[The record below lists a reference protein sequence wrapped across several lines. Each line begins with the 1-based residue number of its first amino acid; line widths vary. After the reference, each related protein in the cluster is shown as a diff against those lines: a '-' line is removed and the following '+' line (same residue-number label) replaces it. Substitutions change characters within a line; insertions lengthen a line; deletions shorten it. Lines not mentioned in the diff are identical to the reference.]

1 LRALEIAEVVIE
13 SALIDG
19 AIKVVEKASSNEL
32 KRVERARFTIYTQE
46 VRARNYPEI
55 LLGLKNPFY

>member
-1 LRALEIAEVVIE
+1 LRALDIAEVVIE

-32 KRVERARFTIYTQE
+32 KRVEI
-46 VRARNYPEI
+46 
-55 LLGLKNPFY
+55 